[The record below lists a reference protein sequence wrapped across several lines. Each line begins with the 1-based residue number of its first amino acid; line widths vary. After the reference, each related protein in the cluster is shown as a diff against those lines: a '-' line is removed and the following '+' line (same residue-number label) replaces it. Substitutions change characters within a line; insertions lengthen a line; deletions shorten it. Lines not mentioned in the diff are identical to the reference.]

1 MGTKTLSLAF
11 FVAFFSVA
19 GWADQ
24 SAVVLDNTPS
34 HDGSAVMIEKGKI
47 PQWNEYQIIDGQDEI
62 FGTPEYDR
70 TRAYSSWKSA
80 CADWKK
86 SMKEMN
92 TDRQLLTLNCSSPA
106 QSREGELITYK
117 SSGVYKM
124 RVQLKERK

>member
-1 MGTKTLSLAF
+1 MANKTLSLVFIAAF
-11 FVAFFSVA
+11 FRLT
-19 GWADQ
+19 GRADQ
-24 SAVVLDNTPS
+24 SAVAWTIS
-34 HDGSAVMIEKGKI
+34 FAYGSAVTIEKGKI

-106 QSREGELITYK
+106 QSREGELITYT
-117 SSGVYKM
+117 V
-124 RVQLKERK
+124 VV